1 MKIAAYSVRVAA
13 LVTTK
18 ICYAAC
24 SMSSYCSHV
33 GHGLLKP
40 SVKLIGDA
48 LQQAGE
54 AHAVRQIFLQ
64 DHFLSDSYKLKPDI
78 LYAFHLHWEAVRETE
93 TNPS

>member
-24 SMSSYCSHV
+24 SISSYCSQV

-40 SVKLIGDA
+40 GVKLFWDA
-48 LQQAGE
+48 FQQAGE
-54 AHAVRQIFLQ
+54 VHAGRQIFPQ
-64 DHFLSDSYKLKPDI
+64 DYCLGDSYKLKPDI
-78 LYAFHLHWEAVRETE
+78 PYAFHHHCEAVRETE
-93 TNPS
+93 THPS

>member
-1 MKIAAYSVRVAA
+1 
-13 LVTTK
+13 
-18 ICYAAC
+18 
-24 SMSSYCSHV
+24 MSSYCSQV

-40 SVKLIGDA
+40 RVKLLWDA

-54 AHAVRQIFLQ
+54 VHGGRQIFLQ

-78 LYAFHLHWEAVRETE
+78 LYAFHLHWEAVRETG